1 MRLIR
6 KLWTDDC
13 GSGLVSAELLF
24 LATILVLGLITG
36 WMSLKEAIN
45 NEYEELANAYAALS
59 QAYSFGGQRGCCA
72 ETAGSAAS
80 DTCDRVLD
88 IICTP
93 VTPCV
98 ADSELCPGGVTI
110 PDNGLQ

>member
-1 MRLIR
+1 MRLINQ
-6 KLWTDDC
+6 LWADDC

-24 LATILVLGLITG
+24 IATILVLGLITG

-72 ETAGSAAS
+72 ATAGSAAS

-88 IICTP
+88 IVCTP
-93 VTPCV
+93 VAPCD
-98 ADSELCPGGVTI
+98 ADSALCEVNGTTPI
-110 PDNGLQ
+110 P